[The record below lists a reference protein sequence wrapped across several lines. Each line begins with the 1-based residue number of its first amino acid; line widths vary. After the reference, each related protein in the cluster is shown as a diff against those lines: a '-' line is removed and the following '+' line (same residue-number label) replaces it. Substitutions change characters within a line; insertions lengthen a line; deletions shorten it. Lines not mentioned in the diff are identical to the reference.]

1 MTGIT
6 ILDVGEYVETFGGA
20 WSVGVVLL
28 MVFGILTI
36 LLGGIAFAEA
46 KGFPSC
52 FMGVFA
58 LFIGSVMLMATLQG
72 YKENGLTIT
81 VPRYKVTISD
91 SVSYNEFTKK
101 YKVLEVE
108 GRIYTVVDKVEYE
121 TAKAQ
126 VEGS

>member
-6 ILDVGEYVETFGGA
+6 ILDVGEYTETFGGA
-20 WSVGVVLL
+20 WSIGIVLL
-28 MVFGILTI
+28 MVFGILMI
-36 LLGGIAFAEA
+36 LLGGIAFAD
-46 KGFPSC
+46 GGSLSC

>member
-46 KGFPSC
+46 KDFLSC

-58 LFIGSVMLMATLQG
+58 LFIGSVMLMAALQG

-108 GRIYTVVDKVEYE
+108 GRIYTIVDKVEYE